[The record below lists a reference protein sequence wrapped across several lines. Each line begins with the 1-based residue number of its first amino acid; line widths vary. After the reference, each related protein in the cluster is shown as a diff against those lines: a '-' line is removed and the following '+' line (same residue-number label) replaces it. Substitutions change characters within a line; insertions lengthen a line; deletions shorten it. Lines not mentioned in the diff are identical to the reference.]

1 MDCCKNE
8 LGNFPHNADIN
19 TGIMVLG
26 GGDYVFNAGTINGT
40 KIKFAV
46 TIPDIDTPSELVIP
60 KGILNEDFYY
70 CFTVT
75 DPGGEP
81 VIDNY
86 CEKFCLKTYIET
98 NTTCGNTCPPEEEP
112 IL

>member
-8 LGNFPHNADIN
+8 LGNFPHNADIP

-26 GGDYVFNAGTINGT
+26 GGDYVFNAGKINGT
-40 KIKFAV
+40 VFAFPV
-46 TIPDIDTPSELVIP
+46 TIPDVDTPTELVIP

-70 CFTVT
+70 CFTVKNPAGNFVET
-75 DPGGEP
+75 NDCQ
-81 VIDNY
+81 NY
-86 CEKFCLKTYIET
+86 CLKTYIET